1 MVALCSSVVLPMC
14 YIHQIARRISF
25 EMTPQISHNIQLCV
39 SLADTTPINR
49 EDSFESLSAS
59 KQSIRNRFRLLNISE
74 DDLEEQFVR
83 GGGKGGQKI
92 NKTNSCVV
100 LRHNASSSVVRCQY
114 SRFQSSNRVRA
125 RELLADRL
133 EKKLRLQ
140 QAQSESLL
148 QKELRRNRTPTEK
161 QKQDIRQLKVRRSET
176 KRKRSSAM
184 GEVSKL
190 L

>member
-1 MVALCSSVVLPMC
+1 VIWKS
-14 YIHQIARRISF
+14 
-25 EMTPQISHNIQLCV
+25 N
-39 SLADTTPINR
+39 
-49 EDSFESLSAS
+49 LSEA
-59 KQSIRNRFRLLNISE
+59 E
-74 DDLEEQFVR
+74 
-83 GGGKGGQKI
+83 GKEGKKI

-133 EKKLRLQ
+133 EKQLRLR

-148 QKELRRNRTPTEK
+148 QKELRKNRTATEK
-161 QKQDIRQLKVRRSET
+161 QKQDIRQLKMRRSET
-176 KRKRSSAM
+176 KRKRSPAI

-190 L
+190 F

>member
-1 MVALCSSVVLPMC
+1 MIWKS
-14 YIHQIARRISF
+14 
-25 EMTPQISHNIQLCV
+25 N
-39 SLADTTPINR
+39 SLEA
-49 EDSFESLSAS
+49 E
-59 KQSIRNRFRLLNISE
+59 
-74 DDLEEQFVR
+74 
-83 GGGKGGQKI
+83 GKEGKKI